1 MRGPGAE
8 CTERAVPCHRRP
20 GFLGHLRERDEARD
34 AGGVDEDLHRPDL
47 APQAL
52 DRGVHARGRRH
63 VGLYRPARAW
73 LFAILLFLAI
83 PVSTAYA
90 DSINFFPG
98 GAGPEPLYQTAIAL
112 VPTLIGAYVGAAV
125 GWTLRR
131 SRA

>member
-1 MRGPGAE
+1 MKRWSPWVLLVACDVVIGWMNLKATDDVQPVA
-8 CTERAVPCHRRP
+8 AALLLA
-20 GFLGHLRERDEARD
+20 GFGF
-34 AGGVDEDLHRPDL
+34 
-47 APQAL
+47 
-52 DRGVHARGRRH
+52 
-63 VGLYRPARAW
+63 GLYRPARAW